1 MYNGGQDNASEVT
14 GLNIREIGLAAPC
27 IIYIRA
33 GVRTDIVRKMK
44 KSSSSYIAC
53 LPKEKKN
60 IISKLTVVVRDGLS
74 TLIFI
79 ILAFFFFF
87 FRISGYDAGSPEC
100 SKETRFDMIILQLGS
115 PLCHMPDLSVGRG
128 MQLALLTINQPDGGG
143 GGWWLWRRRRCCDG
157 EVLAAAGCWP
167 TFHYTHTHTQPTS
180 TCVQTAASAFS
191 RSPLSPS
198 SPYLLCSFPPC
209 LLTFPPRSSLLISFL
224 FPFKSLQHPSPLSP
238 NTLGTESSGEEGPA
252 GRIFGVDKI

>member
-79 ILAFFFFF
+79 ILAFFFFL

-167 TFHYTHTHTQPTS
+167 TFHYTHTHTTNFYMCANGCFSILPFSSLTFFPVPPLFLSSLSPHIPTS
-180 TCVQTAASAFS
+180 LVFTHLLSFS
-191 RSPLSPS
+191 
-198 SPYLLCSFPPC
+198 
-209 LLTFPPRSSLLISFL
+209 I
-224 FPFKSLQHPSPLSP
+224 
-238 NTLGTESSGEEGPA
+238 
-252 GRIFGVDKI
+252 

>member
-53 LPKEKKN
+53 LPKEKKKHN
-60 IISKLTVVVRDGLS
+60 LKANSGCQRRLEHLDLHNTCL
-74 TLIFI
+74 
-79 ILAFFFFF
+79 FFFFF

-167 TFHYTHTHTQPTS
+167 TFHYTHTHTTNFYMCANGCFSILPFSSLTFFPVPPLFLSSLSPHIPTS
-180 TCVQTAASAFS
+180 LVFTHLLSFS
-191 RSPLSPS
+191 
-198 SPYLLCSFPPC
+198 
-209 LLTFPPRSSLLISFL
+209 I
-224 FPFKSLQHPSPLSP
+224 
-238 NTLGTESSGEEGPA
+238 
-252 GRIFGVDKI
+252 

>member
-1 MYNGGQDNASEVT
+1 MHNLHQGRCEDRYSEEDEKVQQ
-14 GLNIREIGLAAPC
+14 LLHSLPPQ
-27 IIYIRA
+27 
-33 GVRTDIVRKMK
+33 RKK
-44 KSSSSYIAC
+44 KHNLKANSGCQRRLEHLDLHNTC
-53 LPKEKKN
+53 L
-60 IISKLTVVVRDGLS
+60 
-74 TLIFI
+74 
-79 ILAFFFFF
+79 FFFFF

-115 PLCHMPDLSVGRG
+115 PLCHMPDLSVGRE

>member
-33 GVRTDIVRKMK
+33 GARTDIVRKMK

-79 ILAFFFFF
+79 ILAFFFFS
-87 FRISGYDAGSPEC
+87 RISGYDAGSPEC

-143 GGWWLWRRRRCCDG
+143 WW
-157 EVLAAAGCWP
+157 
-167 TFHYTHTHTQPTS
+167 
-180 TCVQTAASAFS
+180 
-191 RSPLSPS
+191 
-198 SPYLLCSFPPC
+198 
-209 LLTFPPRSSLLISFL
+209 
-224 FPFKSLQHPSPLSP
+224 
-238 NTLGTESSGEEGPA
+238 
-252 GRIFGVDKI
+252 